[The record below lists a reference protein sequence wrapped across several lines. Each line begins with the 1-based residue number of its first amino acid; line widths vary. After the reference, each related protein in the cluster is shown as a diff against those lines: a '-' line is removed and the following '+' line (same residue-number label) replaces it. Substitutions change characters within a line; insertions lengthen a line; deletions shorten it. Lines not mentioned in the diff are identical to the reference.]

1 METLSALGAVTIMA
15 TFMGGWITR
24 SPLMVSYELR
34 GNEYVRVKRTPYFME
49 GKTFLSLEHPL
60 SNVEDGE
67 LRERLR
73 ESITPGHPLTVL
85 SNPGLF
91 HALEKSRR
99 AH

>member
-1 METLSALGAVTIMA
+1 MEMLSALGAVTIMA

-34 GNEYVRVKRTPYFME
+34 GDEYVRVKRTPYFME

-60 SNVEDGE
+60 SNVEDE
-67 LRERLR
+67 ALREQLR
-73 ESITPGHPLTVL
+73 ENITPGHSLTVL

-91 HALEKSRR
+91 HTLEKSRH